1 MGSKAPSDAAAKAPC
16 ARLGEAL
23 LDSGDSCCDRRKIAS
38 LRHEQAAHNEL
49 KLQAQLAQP
58 QLHQKLSAHPPDFWM
73 PLGVVVWRLGL
84 TGLTRLVRLSS

>member
-16 ARLGEAL
+16 ARLGEVL
-23 LDSGDSCCDRRKIAS
+23 LDSSDSCCDRRKIAS

-58 QLHQKLSAHPPDFWM
+58 QLHQKLSELFFTHPPLPEEM
-73 PLGVVVWRLGL
+73 LLEKEAVVW
-84 TGLTRLVRLSS
+84 